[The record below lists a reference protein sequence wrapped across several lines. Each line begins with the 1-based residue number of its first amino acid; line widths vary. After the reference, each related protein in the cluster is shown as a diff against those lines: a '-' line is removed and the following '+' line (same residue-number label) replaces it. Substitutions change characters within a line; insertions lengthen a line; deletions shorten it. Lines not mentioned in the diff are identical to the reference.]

1 MIVELLKKSSS
12 SIWIQTIIKKEDLLV
27 LILNP
32 FIIFHDNDMAFCNFG
47 GGFMVLKD
55 LITKYNRKLIII
67 TNVGGHQF
75 ITK

>member
-1 MIVELLKKSSS
+1 MNSIHYFYFLKN
-12 SIWIQTIIKKEDLLV
+12 LFFLP
-27 LILNP
+27 LNP
-32 FIIFHDNDMAFCNFG
+32 FIIVPDNDMAFCNFG

-55 LITKYNRKLIII
+55 VITKYNRKLIII